1 MTNSNMPD
9 AQVGTEKGY
18 SLALTANAGATLINE
33 SARMYGSLMG
43 SFLEGFV
50 IDNDIL
56 GLVKRTGTGIEVTD
70 DTLSYKGIRTT
81 VFDEGNFLGK
91 MQTIKQMETD

>member
-1 MTNSNMPD
+1 VPG
-9 AQVGTEKGY
+9 AQLGTEKGY

-33 SARMYGSLMG
+33 SARMYGSLMD

-50 IDNDIL
+50 IDNDLL
-56 GLVKRTGTGIEVTD
+56 GLVKRTVTGIEVTD
-70 DTLSYKGIRTT
+70 DMLSYKRIRTT
-81 VFDEGNFLGK
+81 VFDEGNFLDK